1 MIFIDADKGG
11 YEAYHEACLSY
22 PYPYPYLHPYP

>member
-11 YEAYHEACLSY
+11 YEAYHEAWSPT
-22 PYPYPYLHPYP
+22 PYPHPSPHP